1 LDGRGGVALFV
12 AAAVFF
18 FEILTFRRAATPIHC
33 RGGKGRTSTFLA
45 LLDLLK
51 NAAPLPL
58 EIILE
63 RQTRLGDYDLRKPA
77 APASAKAPF
86 RAERRAFVERFY
98 DYAKENPGGAPPSWT
113 SWLGAPKST

>member
-18 FEILTFRRAATPIHC
+18 RDTHFSPSSDAHSL

-51 NAAPLPL
+51 NAARLPL

-77 APASAKAPF
+77 DPASAKAPF

-98 DYAKENPGGAPPSWT
+98 DYLRSSWAAFHT
-113 SWLGAPKST
+113 